1 MKDVRVFRDKGINEG
16 KERRGEVKEKG
27 SKSFL
32 RVCLHQKKGVI
43 LKNKFEKGIFT
54 FKDF

>member
-1 MKDVRVFRDKGINEG
+1 MLGFSEIKGVDEG

-32 RVCLHQKKGVI
+32 RVCLHQKKRVI